1 MDTAFPW
8 PCCVTRLRGSSSMIL
23 VDEVK
28 MIPKALL
35 LLLLAVSTCSAREV
49 VKIRVV
55 NNVVL
60 VPVRVNGRDLSFLL
74 DTGSEHSAID
84 ASVASSLNLGQVAD
98 VEVLK
103 NYRTQPATTDRTT
116 KIEIGGLAF
125 EDKNLTVL
133 NLASVAHA
141 LGSAVDGVVGNDI
154 LQDFTF
160 TLNYSKEELVAGRLA
175 ELGDTGVPLKLRRSG
190 DEFFVPMRLMSSSVE
205 LLLDTGANST
215 NLSWGSW
222 RQLSR
227 VWAPDATID
236 GVVRAGFPT
245 PPAFLVCVPDLR
257 LGEIGVRDQA
267 VRVQRA
273 VNSGA
278 FSAEGF
284 GGTLGSEFLRQF
296 EVTFD
301 LKHDEMF
308 LKKDPRWKPDP
319 YRYVTVG
326 IQFARNDQGT
336 YTVMSVWKN
345 SPADQAE
352 IRLGDRIRAIN
363 GTSTTSMSA
372 EQVSAQ
378 LHGEEGTAVNLILER
393 GEDASAVTLHTR
405 QMLCGHIKDQHEYRS
420 QK

>member
-1 MDTAFPW
+1 
-8 PCCVTRLRGSSSMIL
+8 MIPL
-23 VDEVK
+23 VNEVK

-35 LLLLAVSTCSAREV
+35 LLLLAGSSCFARQV
-49 VKIRVV
+49 VKVRVA
-55 NNVVL
+55 NNAVL

-103 NYRTQPATTDRTT
+103 NYRTQPATADQTT
-116 KIEIGGLAF
+116 RIEIGGLAF
-125 EDKNLTVL
+125 DSKVLTVL
-133 NLASVAHA
+133 NLGSVARA
-141 LGSAVDGVVGNDI
+141 LGSSVDGVVGNDI

-160 TLNYSKEELVAGRLA
+160 TLNYSKEELVTGRMA
-175 ELGDTGVPLKLRRSG
+175 ELGDTGVPIKLRRSG
-190 DEFFVPMRLMSSSVE
+190 DEFFVPIRLMSSPEE
-205 LLLDTGANST
+205 LLLDTGTNST
-215 NLSWGSW
+215 NLSWGTW
-222 RQLSR
+222 LQLLR
-227 VWAPDATID
+227 VWTPDASID

-245 PPAFLVCVPDLR
+245 PPAFLVCVPDVR
-257 LGEIGVRDQA
+257 LGEIAVRDQA

-301 LKHDEMF
+301 LKHDQIF
-308 LKKDPRWKPDP
+308 LKKDPRSKSDP
-319 YRYVTVG
+319 YRYVTIG

-336 YTVMSVWKN
+336 YSVMSVWKN
-345 SPADQAE
+345 SPADQAG

-363 GTSTTSMSA
+363 GESTSSMTA
-372 EQVSAQ
+372 EQLSADF
-378 LHGEEGTAVNLILER
+378 HGEEGTSVNLIIER
-393 GEDASAVTLHTR
+393 DAATSAVTLRMR
-405 QMLCGHIKDQHEYRS
+405 QLLCGLHSSPVPLRAS
-420 QK
+420 Q

>member
-1 MDTAFPW
+1 
-8 PCCVTRLRGSSSMIL
+8 MIPL
-23 VDEVK
+23 VNEVK

-35 LLLLAVSTCSAREV
+35 LLLLAGSSCFARQV
-49 VKIRVV
+49 VKVRVA
-55 NNVVL
+55 NNAVL

-103 NYRTQPATTDRTT
+103 NYRTQPATADQTT
-116 KIEIGGLAF
+116 RIEIGGLAF
-125 EDKNLTVL
+125 DSKVLTVL
-133 NLASVAHA
+133 NLGSVARA
-141 LGSAVDGVVGNDI
+141 LGSSVDGVVGNDI

-160 TLNYSKEELVAGRLA
+160 TLNYSKEELVTGRMA
-175 ELGDTGVPLKLRRSG
+175 ELGDTGVPIKLRRSG
-190 DEFFVPMRLMSSSVE
+190 DEFFVPIRLMSSPEE
-205 LLLDTGANST
+205 LLLDTGTNST
-215 NLSWGSW
+215 NLSWGTW
-222 RQLSR
+222 LQLLR
-227 VWAPDATID
+227 VWTPDASID

-245 PPAFLVCVPDLR
+245 PPAFLVCVPDVR
-257 LGEIGVRDQA
+257 LGEIAVRDQA

-301 LKHDEMF
+301 LKHDQIF
-308 LKKDPRWKPDP
+308 LKKDPRSKSDP
-319 YRYVTVG
+319 YRYVTIG

-336 YTVMSVWKN
+336 YSVMSVWKN
-345 SPADQAE
+345 SPADQAG

-363 GTSTTSMSA
+363 GESTSSMTA
-372 EQVSAQ
+372 EQLSADWR
-378 LHGEEGTAVNLILER
+378 R
-393 GEDASAVTLHTR
+393 GDVCELD
-405 QMLCGHIKDQHEYRS
+405 Y
-420 QK
+420 